1 MHSIWFLLLCLLAA
15 IGSAIAVPH
24 LSPSQLLPFFL
35 LPSLVC
41 IFCGLILA
49 AQADALGVTKIFGI
63 PLEVH
68 VSKPSNLQ
76 KRAPLWGARIII
88 FFAAIPAGAILRL
101 LCIVYA

>member
-1 MHSIWFLLLCLLAA
+1 MRSVWYLLLCLLAA

-24 LSPSQLLPFFL
+24 LSPSQLLPFFFI
-35 LPSLVC
+35 PSLVC

-49 AQADALGVTKIFGI
+49 AQADALGVTKIWGI

-76 KRAPLWGARIII
+76 KPSQLLGSRIML
-88 FFAAIPAGAILRL
+88 FFAAIPAGATLRL
-101 LCIVYA
+101 LFIVYA